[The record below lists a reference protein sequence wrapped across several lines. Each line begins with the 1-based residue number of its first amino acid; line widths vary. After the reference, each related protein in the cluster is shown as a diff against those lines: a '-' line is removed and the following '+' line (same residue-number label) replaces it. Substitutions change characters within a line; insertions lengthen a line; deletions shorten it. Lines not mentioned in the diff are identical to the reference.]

1 MQQLRFAPDDLDALV
16 AATATA
22 IGVSAEYVEK
32 DFWAT
37 EVLRAACVER
47 SISVQ
52 NGELAPV
59 TFVFKGGTSLSRV
72 FRITQRFSED
82 IDLLAVFPAGAG
94 MSARHSVLKQV
105 DRDVTAHLGV
115 SGEVVNGSS
124 TTGVK

>member
-1 MQQLRFAPDDLDALV
+1 MTQQLRFAPDDLDALV

-59 TFVFKGGTSLSRV
+59 TFVFKGGTSLS
-72 FRITQRFSED
+72 
-82 IDLLAVFPAGAG
+82 DLPGINPSDYEEGNIL
-94 MSARHSVLKQV
+94 R
-105 DRDVTAHLGV
+105 
-115 SGEVVNGSS
+115 
-124 TTGVK
+124 